1 MFIKNIKQ
9 GKIKES
15 LFCICDLAYEKY
27 FTKKEQMSTTNKPK
41 KISIIEKKE
50 NVKYINK
57 VSVNLFEE
65 NLSKMKA
72 NIEIYFIEMSK
83 LLKENNN
90 KFERKEKNIEIKPKD
105 IIIIGLEHRYW
116 FIVKN
121 LL

>member
-1 MFIKNIKQ
+1 MMLYHS
-9 GKIKES
+9 G
-15 LFCICDLAYEKY
+15 LFY
-27 FTKKEQMSTTNKPK
+27 FKEQMSTTNKPK

-90 KFERKEKNIEIKPKD
+90 QFERKEKNIEIKPKD
-105 IIIIGLEHRYW
+105 IIIIGLEHKY
-116 FIVKN
+116 
-121 LL
+121 

>member
-1 MFIKNIKQ
+1 
-9 GKIKES
+9 
-15 LFCICDLAYEKY
+15 
-27 FTKKEQMSTTNKPK
+27 MSTTNKPK

-90 KFERKEKNIEIKPKD
+90 QFERKKKILEYIKC
-105 IIIIGLEHRYW
+105 GMYVLFLRHM
-116 FIVKN
+116 N
-121 LL
+121 LVLYLS

>member
-27 FTKKEQMSTTNKPK
+27 FTKKEQMSTTNKPR
-41 KISIIEKKE
+41 KISIVEKKE

-65 NLSKMKA
+65 NLSKIKA
-72 NIEIYFIEMSK
+72 NIEIYFVEMSK
-83 LLKENNN
+83 IIEENQF
-90 KFERKEKNIEIKPKD
+90 KRKEKSIEIKPKD
-105 IIIIGLEHRYW
+105 IIIIGMER
-116 FIVKN
+116 
-121 LL
+121 